1 MKHIGEYLKQRRCE
15 KNITLEEVASQ
26 TGIREQY
33 LTALESGDFEKIPG
47 DVFIKGFIRNYG
59 NFLEENGNDLV
70 EAYTKGL
77 ATPEALH
84 EPLKAAPSDVKEQ
97 PEVLQEPA
105 SSPASTA
112 DATPENDEER
122 TMVVTPSMMEEARR
136 SWEEEEAFEEEQE
149 KTTPKVQAVIKEIDD
164 EPEPDENQKEE
175 SGIVKKLRHFI
186 ESILYEEVDEDDDE
200 DDDADDEALENGEDR
215 QESPLY
221 AYQKKERQDNRKGV
235 SAYLNIR
242 IFGIVFAIFFGIFC
256 VVMAYFLFGG
266 KTMPEIPA
274 TTSLSDSVKSENSST
289 RKAEEAKKEEKQPET
304 KEEKKGDTKAFGKE
318 QKNGVTVTVTYNKPV
333 WTEADIDGKRVE
345 TATVSAGSTRTYN
358 GKSTVKLSFGS
369 IRDVSIKV
377 NGKDYKLKDT
387 EWGTMSKT
395 FRAQLIKRGVQVE
408 NRSCKPRM
416 P

>member
-33 LTALESGDFEKIPG
+33 LTDLESGDFEKIPG

-395 FRAQLIKRGVQVE
+395 FRAQ
-408 NRSCKPRM
+408 
-416 P
+416 

>member
-289 RKAEEAKKEEKQPET
+289 RKAEEAKKEEKQPEP

-395 FRAQLIKRGVQVE
+395 FRAQ
-408 NRSCKPRM
+408 
-416 P
+416 

>member
-149 KTTPKVQAVIKEIDD
+149 KTNPKVQAVIKEIDD

-395 FRAQLIKRGVQVE
+395 FRAQ
-408 NRSCKPRM
+408 
-416 P
+416 

>member
-304 KEEKKGDTKAFGKE
+304 KEEKKRDTKAFGKE

-395 FRAQLIKRGVQVE
+395 FRAQ
-408 NRSCKPRM
+408 
-416 P
+416 

>member
-387 EWGTMSKT
+387 ERGTMSKT
-395 FRAQLIKRGVQVE
+395 FRAQ
-408 NRSCKPRM
+408 
-416 P
+416 

>member
-149 KTTPKVQAVIKEIDD
+149 KTAPKVQAVIKEIDD

-395 FRAQLIKRGVQVE
+395 FRAQ
-408 NRSCKPRM
+408 
-416 P
+416 

>member
-112 DATPENDEER
+112 DATPENEEER

-395 FRAQLIKRGVQVE
+395 FRAQ
-408 NRSCKPRM
+408 
-416 P
+416 

>member
-256 VVMAYFLFGG
+256 VVMTYFLFGG

-395 FRAQLIKRGVQVE
+395 FRAQ
-408 NRSCKPRM
+408 
-416 P
+416 

>member
-186 ESILYEEVDEDDDE
+186 ESILYEEVDEEDDE

-395 FRAQLIKRGVQVE
+395 FRAQ
-408 NRSCKPRM
+408 
-416 P
+416 

>member
-387 EWGTMSKT
+387 EWGTMSKI
-395 FRAQLIKRGVQVE
+395 FRAQ
-408 NRSCKPRM
+408 
-416 P
+416 

>member
-97 PEVLQEPA
+97 SEVLQEPA
-105 SSPASTA
+105 SSPVSTA

-395 FRAQLIKRGVQVE
+395 FRAQ
-408 NRSCKPRM
+408 
-416 P
+416 

>member
-266 KTMPEIPA
+266 KTMPEILA

-395 FRAQLIKRGVQVE
+395 FRAQ
-408 NRSCKPRM
+408 
-416 P
+416 

>member
-84 EPLKAAPSDVKEQ
+84 EPLKAAPADVKEQ

-274 TTSLSDSVKSENSST
+274 TTSLSDSVKSDNSST

-395 FRAQLIKRGVQVE
+395 FRAQ
-408 NRSCKPRM
+408 
-416 P
+416 

>member
-15 KNITLEEVASQ
+15 KKITLEEVASQ

-395 FRAQLIKRGVQVE
+395 FRAQ
-408 NRSCKPRM
+408 
-416 P
+416 

>member
-105 SSPASTA
+105 SSHVSTA
-112 DATPENDEER
+112 DATPENDEDR
-122 TMVVTPSMMEEARR
+122 TMVVTPSLMEEARR

-164 EPEPDENQKEE
+164 EPEPDENLKEE

-186 ESILYEEVDEDDDE
+186 ESILNEEVDVDDDE

-395 FRAQLIKRGVQVE
+395 FRAQ
-408 NRSCKPRM
+408 
-416 P
+416 

>member
-136 SWEEEEAFEEEQE
+136 SGDEEEAFEEEQE

-395 FRAQLIKRGVQVE
+395 FRAQ
-408 NRSCKPRM
+408 
-416 P
+416 

>member
-358 GKSTVKLSFGS
+358 GKSTVKPSFGS

-395 FRAQLIKRGVQVE
+395 FRAQ
-408 NRSCKPRM
+408 
-416 P
+416 

>member
-318 QKNGVTVTVTYNKPV
+318 QKNGVTVTVKYNKPV

-395 FRAQLIKRGVQVE
+395 FRAQ
-408 NRSCKPRM
+408 
-416 P
+416 

>member
-77 ATPEALH
+77 AAPEALH

-395 FRAQLIKRGVQVE
+395 FRAQ
-408 NRSCKPRM
+408 
-416 P
+416 

>member
-345 TATVSAGSTRTYN
+345 TATVSAGSTKTYN

-395 FRAQLIKRGVQVE
+395 FRAQ
-408 NRSCKPRM
+408 
-416 P
+416 

>member
-235 SAYLNIR
+235 SAYPNIR

-395 FRAQLIKRGVQVE
+395 FRAQ
-408 NRSCKPRM
+408 
-416 P
+416 

>member
-221 AYQKKERQDNRKGV
+221 AYQKKERQDNRKCV

-395 FRAQLIKRGVQVE
+395 FRAQ
-408 NRSCKPRM
+408 
-416 P
+416 

>member
-304 KEEKKGDTKAFGKE
+304 KEEKKGDTKTFGKE

-395 FRAQLIKRGVQVE
+395 FRAQ
-408 NRSCKPRM
+408 
-416 P
+416 

>member
-200 DDDADDEALENGEDR
+200 DDDADDEALESGEDR

-395 FRAQLIKRGVQVE
+395 FRAQ
-408 NRSCKPRM
+408 
-416 P
+416 

>member
-59 NFLEENGNDLV
+59 NFLEENCNDLV

-395 FRAQLIKRGVQVE
+395 FRAQ
-408 NRSCKPRM
+408 
-416 P
+416 

>member
-186 ESILYEEVDEDDDE
+186 ESILYEDVDEDDDE

-395 FRAQLIKRGVQVE
+395 FRAQ
-408 NRSCKPRM
+408 
-416 P
+416 

>member
-345 TATVSAGSTRTYN
+345 TATVGAGSTRTYN

-395 FRAQLIKRGVQVE
+395 FRAQ
-408 NRSCKPRM
+408 
-416 P
+416 

>member
-333 WTEADIDGKRVE
+333 WTEADIDAKRVE

-395 FRAQLIKRGVQVE
+395 FRAQ
-408 NRSCKPRM
+408 
-416 P
+416 

>member
-105 SSPASTA
+105 SSPVSTA

-242 IFGIVFAIFFGIFC
+242 IFGIVYAIFFGIFC

-395 FRAQLIKRGVQVE
+395 FRAQ
-408 NRSCKPRM
+408 
-416 P
+416 

>member
-105 SSPASTA
+105 SSPASAA

-175 SGIVKKLRHFI
+175 SGIIKKLRHFI

-395 FRAQLIKRGVQVE
+395 FRAQ
-408 NRSCKPRM
+408 
-416 P
+416 

>member
-1 MKHIGEYLKQRRCE
+1 MKYIGEYLKQRRCE

-200 DDDADDEALENGEDR
+200 DNDADDEALENGEDR

-274 TTSLSDSVKSENSST
+274 TTSLSDSVKSDNSST

-395 FRAQLIKRGVQVE
+395 FRAQ
-408 NRSCKPRM
+408 
-416 P
+416 

>member
-200 DDDADDEALENGEDR
+200 DDDADDEALETGEDR

-395 FRAQLIKRGVQVE
+395 FRAQ
-408 NRSCKPRM
+408 
-416 P
+416 

>member
-221 AYQKKERQDNRKGV
+221 AYQKKERRDNRKGV

-395 FRAQLIKRGVQVE
+395 FRAQ
-408 NRSCKPRM
+408 
-416 P
+416 

>member
-105 SSPASTA
+105 SSPVSTA

-242 IFGIVFAIFFGIFC
+242 IFDIVFAIFFGIFC

-395 FRAQLIKRGVQVE
+395 FRAQ
-408 NRSCKPRM
+408 
-416 P
+416 

>member
-175 SGIVKKLRHFI
+175 SGIVKRLRHFI

-395 FRAQLIKRGVQVE
+395 FRAQ
-408 NRSCKPRM
+408 
-416 P
+416 

>member
-105 SSPASTA
+105 SSPASTT

-395 FRAQLIKRGVQVE
+395 FRAQ
-408 NRSCKPRM
+408 
-416 P
+416 

>member
-200 DDDADDEALENGEDR
+200 YDDADDEALENGEDR

-395 FRAQLIKRGVQVE
+395 FRAQ
-408 NRSCKPRM
+408 
-416 P
+416 

>member
-122 TMVVTPSMMEEARR
+122 TMVVTPSMMEEVRR

-274 TTSLSDSVKSENSST
+274 TTSLSDSVKSDNSST

-395 FRAQLIKRGVQVE
+395 FRAQ
-408 NRSCKPRM
+408 
-416 P
+416 

>member
-318 QKNGVTVTVTYNKPV
+318 QKNGVTVTVTYNNPV

-377 NGKDYKLKDT
+377 NGKDYKLKDK

-395 FRAQLIKRGVQVE
+395 FRAQ
-408 NRSCKPRM
+408 
-416 P
+416 